1 VIRLAALLRLLA
13 LLAVDTVRSSLLLAW
28 DVLSPKDYSVVRILT
43 FETRAESDM
52 ELLLLSCAITLTP
65 GSLTLDVGDDR
76 RTLVIHAMYADDPD
90 GILRDIRERYET
102 PLLTAMRGRRPA

>member
-1 VIRLAALLRLLA
+1 MIRIIATLKLLTLLII
-13 LLAVDTVRSSLLLAW
+13 DIVRSSLLLAW
-28 DVLSPKDYSVVRILT
+28 DVISPKDYSTVRILT
-43 FETRAESDM
+43 FSTRAETDL

-76 RTLVIHAMYADDPD
+76 RTLIIHAMYAADAE
-90 GILRDIRERYET
+90 GVLRDIRERYET